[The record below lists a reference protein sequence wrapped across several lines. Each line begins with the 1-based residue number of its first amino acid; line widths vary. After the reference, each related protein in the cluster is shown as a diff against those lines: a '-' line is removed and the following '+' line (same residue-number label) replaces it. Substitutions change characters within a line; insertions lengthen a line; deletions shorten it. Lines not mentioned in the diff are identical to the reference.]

1 MTKAYIGLG
10 SNLENR
16 EVMLATAIGKLGNNG
31 YINVTKK
38 STTYETKPVGG
49 PSQPDFLNAAL
60 EIYTSL
66 QPEELLARL
75 QEIEN
80 DLGRERKIKWG
91 PRTIDM
97 DILLCGD
104 SIMSNVNLQIPHPLM
119 HTRRFVL
126 VPLSEIAPHIK
137 HPIFDKTIVEL
148 CDELETK

>member
-10 SNLENR
+10 SNLNDR
-16 EVMLATAIGKLGNNG
+16 EVMLTTATEKLDNSS
-31 YINVTKK
+31 NVNVIKR
-38 STTYETKPVGG
+38 STSHETKPVGG

-60 EIYTSL
+60 EIETSL

-97 DILLCGD
+97 DILLCGN
-104 SIMSNVNLQIPHPLM
+104 SIINNVDLQIPHPLM
-119 HTRRFVL
+119 HMRRFVL

-137 HPIFDKTIVEL
+137 HPIFDKTITEL
-148 CDELETK
+148 CGELETQ